1 MQIFIGYVLG
11 HVIISK
17 LCSKLDRSSA
27 SWITKDAA
35 LDGIINAN
43 GTIKVLEVLS
53 MRLIFEDINNE
64 KRTMLKEEGCVP
76 INVYKLVL

>member
-11 HVIISK
+11 HIIISK

-43 GTIKVLEVLS
+43 GTISQSAV
-53 MRLIFEDINNE
+53 NE
-64 KRTMLKEEGCVP
+64 TY
-76 INVYKLVL
+76 I

>member
-11 HVIISK
+11 QIIISK
-17 LCSKLDRSSA
+17 LCSKLYRSSA

-43 GTIKVLEVLS
+43 GTISQSASGFV
-53 MRLIFEDINNE
+53 NE
-64 KRTMLKEEGCVP
+64 TY
-76 INVYKLVL
+76 I